1 MTKAKYEKPQ
11 EFWKGAK
18 LNRVQI
24 GDTIHFQVDTESC
37 SSGFIKKQYEAR
49 VSALDD
55 NHYTATEIHRY
66 LRRMVMAVRLVEDTA
81 DEDLEN
87 LYNAKFGG
95 DGL

>member
-11 EFWKGAK
+11 DFWKGVK
-18 LNRVQI
+18 LNRVQV
-24 GDTIHFQVDTESC
+24 GDTVHFHVDTNSC
-37 SSGFIKKQYEAR
+37 TSGFIKKPYEAR
-49 VSALDD
+49 VSVLSY
-55 NHYTATEIHRY
+55 NSYTATEVHHY